1 MQMPSVITDGLYG
14 DLANDPSIVRPDI
27 LCECSSYYQ
36 HLFSF
41 QTHRVTK
48 DLRVLMEQE
57 VRMVLVV

>member
-1 MQMPSVITDGLYG
+1 MQMPSVIADGLYG

-27 LCECSSYYQ
+27 LCEC
-36 HLFSF
+36 SF